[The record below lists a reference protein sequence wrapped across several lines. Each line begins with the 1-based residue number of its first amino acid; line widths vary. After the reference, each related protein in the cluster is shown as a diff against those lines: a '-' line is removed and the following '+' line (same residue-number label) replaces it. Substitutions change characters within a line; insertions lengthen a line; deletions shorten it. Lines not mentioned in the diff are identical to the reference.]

1 MEPETNNAR
10 TVESYELIADDY
22 ARETAG
28 SRVMSGALARLAEA
42 VPGGH
47 VLEIG
52 SGPGWD
58 ADQLEEAGLTVRRTD
73 ITQAFI
79 DQQRARGKEVDRL
92 DAIND
97 DLGGP
102 YDAVV
107 AIPSSSTSSRR
118 TTCACCRRSPLPCGP
133 AAASSSPSPSAKA
146 SAWEVGRL
154 RQPYYRVLR
163 LGGRAR
169 RRAGQSRT
177 RPELER
183 PERQR
188 PEPSTTRTCR
198 LDHACWL
205 SCADAPPVAGAAP
218 RPRSAASSRSR

>member
-1 MEPETNNAR
+1 MPGRRLA
-10 TVESYELIADDY
+10 
-22 ARETAG
+22 AG
-28 SRVMSGALARLAEA
+28 SWPGRLARLAEA

-79 DQQRARGKEVDRL
+79 DQQRARGRQVDRL

-107 AIPSSSTSSRR
+107 ALHVLQHVRAGGVHRGAGEGRGRPATRWAGSSSSIPVGEGTSWEDG
-118 TTCACCRRSPLPCGP
+118 RS
-133 AAASSSPSPSAKA
+133 
-146 SAWEVGRL
+146 GR
-154 RQPYYRVLR
+154 PYYRVLR
-163 LGGRAR
+163 SEDG
-169 RRAGQSRT
+169 
-177 RPELER
+177 
-183 PERQR
+183 
-188 PEPSTTRTCR
+188 
-198 LDHACWL
+198 
-205 SCADAPPVAGAAP
+205 
-218 RPRSAASSRSR
+218 ASSPS